1 MPFPGKTSSDHLKF
15 ELNYWERFGGDKR
28 FDLHLPAYQK
38 IFLVHELD
46 YAKEAIL
53 DVGSGAISVFEKV
66 ASQNADIIPFD
77 ILADD
82 YNRIAP
88 NKKFQIQNKIPDE
101 SSFSLITLFNM
112 LDHVDDPED
121 LLFFVSS
128 HLRSDGRIWIAAHI
142 GQPHGALGHPQNF
155 SCRSAIRLVAK
166 FFSIQ
171 SCGVIREGVPV
182 PYLWYAVLRPKNMPG
197 QNRFISEILVTMQ
210 YSRLQAFR
218 MLIKALKLIGLRRM
232 VPGVWQF

>member
-1 MPFPGKTSSDHLKF
+1 MPFPGKTTSDHLKF

-28 FDLHLPAYQK
+28 FDLHLPAYEN
-38 IFLVHELD
+38 IFPMDELD
-46 YAKEAIL
+46 YGKEAIL
-53 DVGSGAISVFEKV
+53 DVGSGAMSVFEKI
-66 ASQNADIIPFD
+66 APKDADIIPFD

-88 NKKFQIQNKIPDE
+88 DKKFQIQNNIPGQ

-121 LLFFVSS
+121 LLGFVAS
-128 HLRSDGRIWIAAHI
+128 HIRNDGRIWIAVHI

-155 SCRSAIRLVAK
+155 SCRSVSRLVTK

-171 SCGVIREGVPV
+171 SCGVIREGIPI
-182 PYLWYAVLRPKNMPG
+182 PYLWFAVLKPKNMPG
-197 QNRFISEILVTMQ
+197 QNRFMGELLVSIK
-210 YSRLQAFR
+210 YYRLQAVR
-218 MLIKALKLIGLRRM
+218 ILIKALKLIGLRRM
-232 VPGVWQF
+232 VPKDWQF